1 MASSGAN
8 NGNNGGDS
16 GGGSGGSGG
25 SGIPDL
31 VSQLK
36 QLQDSGPA
44 DVKLSAATRDAYLNI
59 IKTFHDQLNDQ
70 LTAIGKLG
78 SLGNPG
84 SLGSANETKTNLEM
98 DIGGLSGIEQSITQY
113 LSYLD
118 QFSTTVKKAADRL
131 LQSG

>member
-1 MASSGAN
+1 MASSGST
-8 NGNNGGDS
+8 NGNP
-16 GGGSGGSGG
+16 GGSGGGAGG
-25 SGIPDL
+25 SNITDL
-31 VSQLK
+31 VGELK

-44 DVKLSAATRDAYLNI
+44 DVKLSEATRDAYLNI
-59 IKTFHDQLNDQ
+59 IKTFRDQLNDQ

-78 SLGNPG
+78 SLGSPG

-98 DIGGLSGIEQSITQY
+98 DISGLGGIEQSITQY